1 MLAYFDLPAAELRL
15 VRCERAT
22 RRCDAPRLLDG
33 AVARGD
39 YTDYGAGAFPEMRVG
54 PDGNPVLVYFS
65 TAAVTG
71 AGELRAAFCAD
82 ARCESVVVR
91 TLATGRAGFGR
102 DASVA
107 FASAGGE
114 LAMMVTLLDRGLG
127 NASDAAAR
135 LAVLTP

>member
-1 MLAYFDLPAAELRL
+1 MGTASARP
-15 VRCERAT
+15 
-22 RRCDAPRLLDG
+22 DG
-33 AVARGD
+33 ACGAPARGL
-39 YTDYGAGAFPEMRVG
+39 ARIAFNA
-54 PDGNPVLVYFS
+54 DGRRRRRNF
-65 TAAVTG
+65 
-71 AGELRAAFCAD
+71 
-82 ARCESVVVR
+82 CESVVVR

>member
-1 MLAYFDLPAAELRL
+1 M
-15 VRCERAT
+15 
-22 RRCDAPRLLDG
+22 
-33 AVARGD
+33 
-39 YTDYGAGAFPEMRVG
+39 
-54 PDGNPVLVYFS
+54 
-65 TAAVTG
+65 TG

-82 ARCESVVVR
+82 ARCESVGVR